1 VLIEKKERQMKYVFG
16 MMIAVGF
23 FLVLGVAG
31 SDCDGKCMENSMPI
45 ADVLMYSAVGIV
57 LMLAGVVGIRK
68 V

>member
-1 VLIEKKERQMKYVFG
+1 MKYVFG

-31 SDCDGKCMENSMPI
+31 SDCDGKCMENAMPLT
-45 ADVLMYSAVGIV
+45 DVLMYSTLGLV
-57 LMLAGVVGIRK
+57 LMFAGAVGIRK